1 MTAKKE
7 ISKTGPAKNDGKGK
21 QDLAA
26 RSQKMTA
33 KYTLWRSKEDVAKI
47 EKLKNFLND
56 KSARS
61 FNTDSQIY
69 KELPDLYLNAV
80 KKDVQLQRQVD
91 DLTAKLATLE
101 DLRTSFCR
109 IFEICEMKKKE
120 HKQTVVN

>member
-1 MTAKKE
+1 MTAKK
-7 ISKTGPAKNDGKGK
+7 KTSNLAAGKNDGKKGPGDQRLDCK
-21 QDLAA
+21 L
-26 RSQKMTA
+26 TA

-80 KKDVQLQRQVD
+80 KKVSDQQLAID
-91 DLTAKLATLE
+91 ELTAKLDQLE
-101 DLRTSFCR
+101 DLRTCFCR
-109 IFEICEMKKKE
+109 IFEICEVKK
-120 HKQTVVN
+120 

>member
-7 ISKTGPAKNDGKGK
+7 ISRSSAEKNDGKKGSDDQLQGDK
-21 QDLAA
+21 L
-26 RSQKMTA
+26 TA
-33 KYTLWRSKEDVAKI
+33 KYTLWRSKEDI
-47 EKLKNFLND
+47 EKIKKLKRYLND

-80 KKDVQLQRQVD
+80 KKVSDQQLAID
-91 DLTAKLATLE
+91 ELTAKLDQLE

-109 IFEICEMKKKE
+109 IFELCKMKK
-120 HKQTVVN
+120 

>member
-1 MTAKKE
+1 
-7 ISKTGPAKNDGKGK
+7 
-21 QDLAA
+21 DLAT

-47 EKLKNFLND
+47 EKLKHFLND

-80 KKDVQLQRQVD
+80 KKVSDQQLAID
-91 DLTAKLATLE
+91 ELTAKLDQLE

-109 IFEICEMKKKE
+109 IFEICEIEK
-120 HKQTVVN
+120 

>member
-1 MTAKKE
+1 MTAKKVDQDP
-7 ISKTGPAKNDGKGK
+7 GPIKNDGKV
-21 QDLAA
+21 
-26 RSQKMTA
+26 SQIHAGSNAKSKKNA
-33 KYTLWRSKEDVAKI
+33 VKYTLWRSKEDVAKI

-80 KKDVQLQRQVD
+80 KKNVQLQRQVD
-91 DLTAKLATLE
+91 ELTAKLATLE

-109 IFEICEMKKKE
+109 IFEICEMKK
-120 HKQTVVN
+120 

>member
-1 MTAKKE
+1 MTAKK
-7 ISKTGPAKNDGKGK
+7 KTSNLAAGKNDGKKGSGD
-21 QDLAA
+21 QL
-26 RSQKMTA
+26 QHNKMTA

-80 KKDVQLQRQVD
+80 KKVSDQQLAINE
-91 DLTAKLATLE
+91 LTAKLDQLE

-109 IFEICEMKKKE
+109 IFEICEMKK
-120 HKQTVVN
+120 

>member
-7 ISKTGPAKNDGKGK
+7 ISKTGPVKNDGKGK
-21 QDLAA
+21 QDLAT

-80 KKDVQLQRQVD
+80 KKVSDRQLAID
-91 DLTAKLATLE
+91 ELTAKLDQLE

-109 IFEICEMKKKE
+109 IFEICKE
-120 HKQTVVN
+120 EE